1 MKILGIDGQAGM
13 KLIFGTTVAGEKGK
27 VGKEDKVIFSFC
39 FWFFL
44 YIKWFLGVLGL
55 FVAKVHLGCVLFNPG
70 LRDLG
75 LRPGRM
81 VLSEGFDRNK
91 WE

>member
-27 VGKEDKVIFSFC
+27 VGKEDKVIFC
-39 FWFFL
+39 FFL
-44 YIKWFLGVLGL
+44 FFFFKKKKKKVLGFLGLL
-55 FVAKVHLGCVLFNPG
+55 VAKVHLGCVLFNPG
-70 LRDLG
+70 LQDLG

-81 VLSEGFDRNK
+81 VLSEGFG
-91 WE
+91 